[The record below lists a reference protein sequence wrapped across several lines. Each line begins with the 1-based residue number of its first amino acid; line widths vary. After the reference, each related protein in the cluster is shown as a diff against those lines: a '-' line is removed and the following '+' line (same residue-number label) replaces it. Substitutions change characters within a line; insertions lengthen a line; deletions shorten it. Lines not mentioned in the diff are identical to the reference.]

1 MLSYEEKKNY
11 LMTKVLSKIQHPS
24 HSALCPE
31 ITDAVLFLKDD
42 ILLKLDDNKKL
53 KTANPNVLAIWL
65 QGILYT
71 LPSLKTER
79 LFNPVADEDILPF
92 QKEIVQNLLIQPI
105 FLNSMM
111 KIPREIYFL
120 NKFLN
125 LNTYMDIII
134 PQDGTLDLH
143 SRIPM
148 EFHKRPEASPFHKKD
163 AASLIAEKLRYLY
176 PTTTNKTISNEAWS
190 SVISLDIF
198 DHTVVLLG

>member
-1 MLSYEEKKNY
+1 MIIKNY
-11 LMTKVLSKIQHPS
+11 
-24 HSALCPE
+24 A
-31 ITDAVLFLKDD
+31 
-42 ILLKLDDNKKL
+42 
-53 KTANPNVLAIWL
+53 ANPNVLAIWL

-79 LFNPVADEDILPF
+79 RFNPVADEDILPF

-143 SRIPM
+143 SRFPK
-148 EFHKRPEASPFHKKD
+148 EFHKPASRGF
-163 AASLIAEKLRYLY
+163 SLPQKRCLQQA
-176 PTTTNKTISNEAWS
+176 
-190 SVISLDIF
+190 
-198 DHTVVLLG
+198 LLQKN